1 MMSVIDLPASSKIK
15 KLSFTQGQLALPLAL
30 FLALFYVIPMVV
42 LLAASFQSAQG
53 GGLSLAQYAAFFNDL
68 GNIKVLT
75 LTFWLGLQV
84 TIACLVFGYPVA
96 YFYHR
101 ATARWKAI
109 LTFLILLP
117 LLTSAVVRTFG
128 WVVILGRQGLINSL
142 LLGLG
147 IVDQPIKLLFTHLGV
162 AMAMTQI
169 WLPLMV
175 LSIIASLSQIDPRLA
190 AASESLGGG
199 KWRTFWQI
207 TLPLSL
213 PGIISGCLL
222 VFALTVSSFVTPSI
236 IGGGQL
242 MYMPTLIY
250 QQGVVLLNKPFAAAV
265 SAILLIMVLIVV
277 FLLSILG
284 QRTRKYIQ

>member
-1 MMSVIDLPASSKIK
+1 MSVANLPTPQKAKKIP
-15 KLSFTQGQLALPLAL
+15 FVQGQLALPLAI
-30 FLALFYVIPMVV
+30 FLALFYALPMIV
-42 LLAASFQSAQG
+42 LLAASFQPANGSGLTLSQYVTFFTDSA
-53 GGLSLAQYAAFFNDL
+53 NVR
-68 GNIKVLT
+68 VLT
-75 LTFWLGLQV
+75 LTFSLGLQV
-84 TIACLVFGYPVA
+84 TLACLVFGYPVA
-96 YFYHR
+96 YFYHS
-101 ATARWKAI
+101 ASARWKSI

-128 WVVILGRQGLINSL
+128 WVVILGRQGLINSV

-147 IVDQPIKLLFTHLGV
+147 VVDEPIKLLFTHLGV

-175 LSIIASLSQIDPRLA
+175 LSIISSLAQIDPRLA

-265 SAILLIMVLIVV
+265 SAVLLIMVLTVVV
-277 FLLSILG
+277 FLSTLS
-284 QRTRKYIQ
+284 QRTRKYIR

>member
-1 MMSVIDLPASSKIK
+1 MSVANLPTPKRK
-15 KLSFTQGQLALPLAL
+15 KLPLTQGQLALPLAA
-30 FLALFYVIPMVV
+30 FLTLFYVVPMVV
-42 LLAASFQSAQG
+42 LLAASFQPARG
-53 GGLSLAQYAAFFNDL
+53 GGFTLAQYAEFFTDSA
-68 GNIKVLT
+68 NIRVLT

-84 TIACLVFGYPVA
+84 TIACLIFGYPVA
-96 YFYHR
+96 YFYHQ
-101 ATARWKAI
+101 ATARWKTI

-142 LLGLG
+142 LVGLG
-147 IVDQPIKLLFTHLGV
+147 IVDEPIKLLFTHLGV

-207 TLPLSL
+207 TLPLTL

-265 SAILLIMVLIVV
+265 SAVLLIMVLIVV
-277 FLLSILG
+277 FLLSTLG
-284 QRTRKYIQ
+284 QRTRKYVQ